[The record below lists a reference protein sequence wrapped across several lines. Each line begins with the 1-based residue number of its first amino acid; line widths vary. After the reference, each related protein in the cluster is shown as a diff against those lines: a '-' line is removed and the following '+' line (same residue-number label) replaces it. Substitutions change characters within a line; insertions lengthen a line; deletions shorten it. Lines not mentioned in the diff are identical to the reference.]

1 MIFCLAHLSKLG
13 FGYSAVCVAWSANLN
28 IIGVLWSSEDGQVLY
43 ERCIWTTDLS
53 QHSHTWDVYIF
64 HIKFFNVVLL
74 TTITEGTLSH
84 KLVMVWPCWQAS
96 NVKQFISF
104 LFDNMKFKHFFFI
117 VFFFVGG
124 LCGCCFLD
132 MTSLLKQS
140 NRVSTCPHH
149 TGIIFKQQKHLF
161 WRLLKYMPKEQKCS
175 GVDTLSPAQLSWAS
189 FSH

>member
-64 HIKFFNVVLL
+64 HINFFNVVLL

-117 VFFFVGG
+117 VFFFLWGG
-124 LCGCCFLD
+124 CVVVVFWTWHLYWN
-132 MTSLLKQS
+132 SQ
-140 NRVSTCPHH
+140 
-149 TGIIFKQQKHLF
+149 TGLALAPI
-161 WRLLKYMPKEQKCS
+161 
-175 GVDTLSPAQLSWAS
+175 TLVS
-189 FSH
+189 FSSNKNICFGGY